1 MVRNQT
7 MFKSYLKIAVRNLL
21 KHKAYSFINVFGLAI
36 GMTAFSLIL
45 YYVMF
50 ELSYDRFHAN
60 HRNIYRVK
68 TDYVRGGELIFDAA
82 DNFPGVGPA
91 LKRELSEVADYT
103 RLYNAGAKFNCVV
116 TYEDA
121 PAGPVKFREKKLFFA
136 DASLFTLFSFR
147 LLKGDPKSA
156 LAEPNHIVLSE
167 SAAKRYFGMEEPI
180 GKRLQLNDE
189 TGHEEVCVVSGIF
202 KEVPANSHL
211 EFDFVISYKTLYGRE
226 GGVKRYENDWYGRDN
241 FLTYILVVPGA
252 NPRSVEAKLPVLID
266 KYKPEVTA
274 VNERGER
281 LRRHTFVMQPLVDI
295 HLHSHFSNEAE
306 INGDGKT
313 VYFLMM
319 IAVFVLVIA
328 WINYL
333 NLATAKATERA
344 KEIGV
349 RKVTGATPKQ
359 LIGQFLLESSFIN
372 GIAVLAALACIELLL
387 PVFRGIVEKPLSN
400 ILWSE
405 FELWPGLLGLFAIG
419 ALFSGLYPA
428 FIVSSFQP
436 SSILKGRA
444 SAASGGR
451 SLNKL
456 LVVFQFA
463 ASVALI
469 TGTMTIYRQLEFMRN
484 HKLGFNPDQIL
495 VIENPARIMHGHET
509 RPDQFRMFKSALL
522 QYPSIKGMT
531 RSNMIP
537 GRQFMGGQ
545 MISRKR
551 TENPDEFRSFH
562 YLVVDRDFLPVYEM
576 ELLAGRNFRPEE
588 RGVGS
593 DSASII
599 LNESAAK
606 QLGFENTASA
616 IGQEVYPG
624 GQQMQVIGVIRD
636 YHHLGLQHSI
646 NPMMLTLGR
655 SDREVFSFKLSVANL
670 GATIAQIREQWD
682 KSFPGNPF
690 DFFFLDDSFA
700 TQYKAEQRFGQ
711 VFMLF
716 AALAILIACLGLL
729 GLASYAA
736 ERRTKEIGIRKV
748 LGASVASVVSLLS
761 KQFTKLV
768 LMANFIAWPIAY
780 FAINAWLQN
789 FAYRIDIGWWMFALA
804 GGMAL
809 LIALTTVS
817 TQAIKAA
824 LTNPVE
830 ALRYE

>member
-1 MVRNQT
+1 MLKN
-7 MFKSYLKIAVRNLL
+7 YLKIAIRNLL

-36 GMTAFSLIL
+36 GMTAFLLIL
-45 YYVMF
+45 HYVWF

-60 HRNIYRVK
+60 HQNIYRVK
-68 TDYVRGGELIFDAA
+68 TDYVRAGELIFDAA

-91 LKRELSEVADYT
+91 LKRELSEVVDYT

-116 TYEDA
+116 TYQDA
-121 PAGPVKFREKKLFFA
+121 PAGLMKFREKKLFFA

-156 LAEPNHIVLSE
+156 LAEPNRIVLSE

-189 TGHEEVCVVSGIF
+189 AGHEEACVVSGVF

-211 EFDFVISYKTLYGRE
+211 KFDVVISYKTLHGRDD
-226 GGVKRYENDWYGRDN
+226 GVKRYENYWQGRDN
-241 FLTYILVVPGA
+241 FLTYILLTPGTD
-252 NPRSVEAKLPVLID
+252 PKSVEAKLPALID
-266 KYKPEVTA
+266 KYKPDITA

-281 LRRHTFVMQPLVDI
+281 LRRHTFVLQPLADI

-306 INGDGKT
+306 INGDSKT

-319 IAVFVLVIA
+319 IAAFVLVIA

-333 NLATAKATERA
+333 NLATAKATERT

-359 LIGQFLLESSFIN
+359 LLSQFLLESFLIN
-372 GIAVLAALACIELLL
+372 CIAVLAALAFIELLL
-387 PVFRGIVEKPLSN
+387 PVFRGIVEKPLTN
-400 ILWSE
+400 MLWSE
-405 FELWPGLLGLFAIG
+405 FGLWPGLLGLFAIG
-419 ALFSGLYPA
+419 ALLSGLYPA
-428 FIVSSFQP
+428 FVVSSFQP

-484 HKLGFNPDQIL
+484 HDLGFNPDQIL
-495 VIENPARIMHGHET
+495 VIENPARIIHGHET

-522 QYPSIKGMT
+522 QYPSIKSMT

-537 GRQFMGGQ
+537 GQQFMGGM

-562 YLVVDRDFLPVYEM
+562 YLMVDRDFLPVYEM
-576 ELLAGRNFRPEE
+576 ELQAGRNFWPEE
-588 RGVGS
+588 KGMSS
-593 DSASII
+593 DSAAII

-606 QLGFENTASA
+606 QLGFENAASA
-616 IGQEVYPG
+616 VGQEVYLG
-624 GQQMQVIGVIRD
+624 GQPMKVIGVIRD

-646 NPMMLTLGR
+646 NPMMLTLHL
-655 SDREVFSFKLSVANL
+655 DEDPEIFSVKVSAANL
-670 GATIAQIREQWD
+670 GAAIAQIQEQWE

-690 DFFFLDDSFA
+690 DFSFLDDSFA
-700 TQYKAEQRFGQ
+700 AQYKAEQRFGQ

-729 GLASYAA
+729 GLAAYAA

-748 LGASVASVVSLLS
+748 LGASVASVVGLLS

-768 LMANFIAWPIAY
+768 LMANVIAWPIAY

-789 FAYRIDIGWWMFALA
+789 FAYRIGIGWWMFALA
-804 GGMAL
+804 GGLAL
-809 LIALTTVS
+809 LIALLTVS
-817 TQAIKAA
+817 TQAIKVA

>member
-1 MVRNQT
+1 MVKN
-7 MFKSYLKIAVRNLL
+7 YLKIAVRNLL

-36 GMTAFSLIL
+36 GMTAFLLIL
-45 YYVMF
+45 HYVLF
-50 ELSYDRFHAN
+50 ELSYDRFHMN
-60 HRNIYRVK
+60 HQNIYRVK

-91 LKRELSEVADYT
+91 LKRELSKVADYT
-103 RLYNAGAKFNCVV
+103 RLYNAGAKFNCVL

-147 LLKGDPKSA
+147 LLKGDTKSA
-156 LAEPNHIVLSE
+156 LAEPNRIVLSE
-167 SAAKRYFGMEEPI
+167 STAKRYFGAEEPI
-180 GKRLQLNDE
+180 GKRLRLNDDV
-189 TGHEEVCVVSGIF
+189 GHEEACVVSGIF
-202 KEVPANSHL
+202 KEAPANSHL
-211 EFDFVISYKTLYGRE
+211 KFDFVISYKTLYNRQ
-226 GGVKRYENDWYGRDN
+226 GGIKRYENDWYGRDN
-241 FLTYILVVPGA
+241 FLTYILLVPGA
-252 NPRSVEAKLPVLID
+252 DPKSVEAKLPALID

-281 LRRHTFVMQPLVDI
+281 LRRHTFVMQPLADI
-295 HLHSHFSNEAE
+295 HLRSHFNNEAE
-306 INGDGKT
+306 INGDGKA

-333 NLATAKATERA
+333 NLATAKATERM

-359 LIGQFLLESSFIN
+359 LIGQFLLESFLIN
-372 GIAVLAALACIELLL
+372 CIAVLAALACIELLL
-387 PVFRGIVEKPLSN
+387 PVFRGIVEKPLAN
-400 ILWSE
+400 MLWSE
-405 FELWPGLLGLFAIG
+405 LRLWPGLLGLFAIG
-419 ALFSGLYPA
+419 ALLSGLYPA
-428 FIVSSFQP
+428 FVVSSFQP

-484 HKLGFNPDQIL
+484 HDLGFNPDQIL
-495 VIENPARIMHGHET
+495 VIENPVRIIHGHET
-509 RPDQFRMFKSALL
+509 RPDQFRMFKAALL
-522 QYPSIKGMT
+522 QYPSIKSMT

-537 GRQFMGGQ
+537 GQQFMGGQ

-562 YLVVDRDFLPVYEM
+562 WLMVDSDFLLIYEM

-588 RGVGS
+588 KGASS

-606 QLGFENTASA
+606 QLGFENAASA
-616 IGQEVYPG
+616 IGQEVYLGAEDP
-624 GQQMQVIGVIRD
+624 MQVIGVIRD

-646 NPMMLTLGR
+646 NPMMLTLHL
-655 SDREVFSFKLSVANL
+655 DEDPEIFSVKVSGANL
-670 GATIAQIREQWD
+670 GTAIAQMREQWD

-690 DFFFLDDSFA
+690 DFSFLDDSFA
-700 TQYKAEQRFGQ
+700 AQYKAEQRFGQ

-729 GLASYAA
+729 GLAAYAA

-768 LMANFIAWPIAY
+768 LIANFIAWPIAY

-804 GGMAL
+804 GGLAL
-809 LIALTTVS
+809 LIALLTVS
-817 TQAIKAA
+817 TQAIKVA

>member
-1 MVRNQT
+1 ML
-7 MFKSYLKIAVRNLL
+7 KSYLKIAVRNLL

-36 GMTAFSLIL
+36 GMTAFLLIL
-45 YYVMF
+45 HYVLF

-60 HRNIYRVK
+60 HQNIYRVK
-68 TDYVRGGELIFDAA
+68 TDYVRGGDLIFDAA

-91 LKRELSEVADYT
+91 LKRELSEVADFT

-116 TYEDA
+116 TYQDA

-147 LLKGDPKSA
+147 LLKGDAKSA
-156 LAEPNHIVLSE
+156 LAEPNRIVLSE
-167 SAAKRYFGMEEPI
+167 SAALRYFGMEEPI

-189 TGHEEVCVVSGIF
+189 TGHEEVCLVSGIF

-211 EFDFVISYKTLYGRE
+211 KFDFVISYKTLHGRQ
-226 GGVKRYENDWYGRDN
+226 GGVERYENDWGGRDN
-241 FLTYILVVPGA
+241 FLTYILLAPGA
-252 NPRSVEAKLPVLID
+252 DPKAVAAKLPVLID
-266 KYKPEVTA
+266 KYKPDITA

-281 LRRHTFVMQPLVDI
+281 LRRHTFVMQPLADI

-306 INGDGKT
+306 INGDSKT
-313 VYFLMM
+313 VYSLMM
-319 IAVFVLVIA
+319 IAAFVLVIA

-372 GIAVLAALACIELLL
+372 GIAVLAALALIELLL
-387 PVFRGIVEKPLSN
+387 PAFEMIVEKPLN
-400 ILWSE
+400 NMLWSE
-405 FELWPGLLGLFAIG
+405 SWSWPGLVGLFAIG
-419 ALFSGLYPA
+419 ALLSGLYPA
-428 FIVSSFQP
+428 FIISSFQP
-436 SSILKGRA
+436 TSILKGRI
-444 SAASGGR
+444 SGVSGGKA
-451 SLNKL
+451 LNKM
-456 LVVFQFA
+456 LVIFQFA

-484 HKLGFNPDQIL
+484 HDLGFNPDQIL
-495 VIENPARIMHGHET
+495 VIENPARIIHGHET
-509 RPDQFRMFKSALL
+509 RPEQFRMFKSALL
-522 QYPSIKGMT
+522 QYPSIKSMT

-537 GRQFMGGQ
+537 GQQFMGGM
-545 MISRKR
+545 MISMKR

-562 YLVVDRDFLPVYEM
+562 YLMVDRDFLPVYEM

-588 RGVGS
+588 KGVSS

-599 LNESAAK
+599 LNESAAI
-606 QLGFENTASA
+606 QLGFENAASA
-616 IGQEVYPG
+616 IGQEVYLG

-646 NPMMLTLGR
+646 NPMMLTLHL
-655 SDREVFSFKLSVANL
+655 DEDPEIFSVKVSAANL
-670 GATIAQIREQWD
+670 GAAIAQIREQWD

-700 TQYKAEQRFGQ
+700 AQYKAEQRFGQ

-729 GLASYAA
+729 GLAAYAA

-748 LGASVASVVSLLS
+748 LGASVTSVASLLS

-789 FAYRIDIGWWMFALA
+789 FAYRIGIGWWMFALA

-809 LIALTTVS
+809 LIALATVS
-817 TQAIKAA
+817 MQAIKAA
-824 LTNPVE
+824 LVNPVE

>member
-1 MVRNQT
+1 
-7 MFKSYLKIAVRNLL
+7 
-21 KHKAYSFINVFGLAI
+21 
-36 GMTAFSLIL
+36 
-45 YYVMF
+45 
-50 ELSYDRFHAN
+50 
-60 HRNIYRVK
+60 
-68 TDYVRGGELIFDAA
+68 
-82 DNFPGVGPA
+82 
-91 LKRELSEVADYT
+91 
-103 RLYNAGAKFNCVV
+103 
-116 TYEDA
+116 
-121 PAGPVKFREKKLFFA
+121 
-136 DASLFTLFSFR
+136 
-147 LLKGDPKSA
+147 
-156 LAEPNHIVLSE
+156 
-167 SAAKRYFGMEEPI
+167 
-180 GKRLQLNDE
+180 
-189 TGHEEVCVVSGIF
+189 
-202 KEVPANSHL
+202 
-211 EFDFVISYKTLYGRE
+211 
-226 GGVKRYENDWYGRDN
+226 
-241 FLTYILVVPGA
+241 
-252 NPRSVEAKLPVLID
+252 
-266 KYKPEVTA
+266 
-274 VNERGER
+274 
-281 LRRHTFVMQPLVDI
+281 
-295 HLHSHFSNEAE
+295 
-306 INGDGKT
+306 
-313 VYFLMM
+313 
-319 IAVFVLVIA
+319 
-328 WINYL
+328 
-333 NLATAKATERA
+333 
-344 KEIGV
+344 
-349 RKVTGATPKQ
+349 

-372 GIAVLAALACIELLL
+372 GIAVLAALALIELLL
-387 PVFRGIVEKPLSN
+387 PVFRGIVEKPLTN

-405 FELWPGLLGLFAIG
+405 FGLWPGLLGLFTLG
-419 ALFSGLYPA
+419 ALLSGSYPA
-428 FIVSSFQP
+428 FVVSSFQP

-484 HKLGFNPDQIL
+484 HNLGFNPDQIL
-495 VIENPARIMHGHET
+495 VIENPARIIHGHET

-522 QYPSIKGMT
+522 QYPSIKSMT

-537 GRQFMGGQ
+537 GQQFMGGQ

-562 YLVVDRDFLPVYEM
+562 WLMIDREFLSVYEM
-576 ELLAGRNFRPEE
+576 ELLAGRNFMPNEK
-588 RGVGS
+588 GASS

-606 QLGFENTASA
+606 QLGFENAASA
-616 IGQEVYPG
+616 IGQEVYLG
-624 GQQMQVIGVIRD
+624 AENRMQVIGVIRD
-636 YHHLGLQHSI
+636 YHHRGLQHSI
-646 NPMMLTLGR
+646 NPMILTLGR
-655 SDREVFSFKLSVANL
+655 SDREFFSFKLNVANL

-729 GLASYAA
+729 GLAAYAA

-768 LMANFIAWPIAY
+768 LAANFIAWPIAW

-804 GGMAL
+804 GGVAL
-809 LIALTTVS
+809 LIALLTVS

-824 LTNPVE
+824 LANPVE
-830 ALRYE
+830 SLRYE

>member
-1 MVRNQT
+1 ML
-7 MFKSYLKIAVRNLL
+7 KSYLKIAIRNLL
-21 KHKAYSFINVFGLAI
+21 KHKANSFINVFGLAI
-36 GMTAFSLIL
+36 GMTAFLLIL
-45 YYVMF
+45 HYVMF

-116 TYEDA
+116 TYQDA

-156 LAEPNHIVLSE
+156 LVEPNHIVLSE

-211 EFDFVISYKTLYGRE
+211 KFDFVISYKTLHGRE

-252 NPRSVEAKLPVLID
+252 IPKSVAAKLPVLID

-281 LRRHTFVMQPLVDI
+281 LRRHTFVMQPLADI

-306 INGDGKT
+306 INGDSKT
-313 VYFLMM
+313 IYFLMM

-359 LIGQFLLESSFIN
+359 LIGQFLLESFLIN
-372 GIAVLAALACIELLL
+372 GIAVFAALALIELLL
-387 PVFRGIVEKPLSN
+387 PVFRGIVEKPLTN
-400 ILWSE
+400 VLWSE
-405 FELWPGLLGLFAIG
+405 FGLWPGLLGLFAIG
-419 ALFSGLYPA
+419 ALLSGLYPA
-428 FIVSSFQP
+428 FVVSSFQP

-451 SLNKL
+451 PLNKL

-469 TGTMTIYRQLEFMRN
+469 TGTVTIYRQLEFMRN

-495 VIENPARIMHGHET
+495 VIENPARIIHGHET
-509 RPDQFRMFKSALL
+509 RLDQFRMFKSALL
-522 QYPSIKGMT
+522 QYPSIKSMT

-537 GRQFMGGQ
+537 GQQFMGGQ
-545 MISRKR
+545 TISRKR

-562 YLVVDRDFLPVYEM
+562 WLMIDREFLPVYEM
-576 ELLAGRNFRPEE
+576 ELLAGRNFMPNEK
-588 RGVGS
+588 GASS

-606 QLGFENTASA
+606 QLGFENAASA
-616 IGQEVYPG
+616 IGQEVYLG

-646 NPMMLTLGR
+646 NPMMLTLHL
-655 SDREVFSFKLSVANL
+655 DEDPEIFSVKVSAANL

-690 DFFFLDDSFA
+690 DFSFLDDSFA
-700 TQYKAEQRFGQ
+700 AQYKAEQRFGQ

-729 GLASYAA
+729 GLAAYAA

-768 LMANFIAWPIAY
+768 LMANVIAWPIAY

-789 FAYRIDIGWWMFALA
+789 FAYRIGIGWWMFALA
-804 GGMAL
+804 GGIALIIAL
-809 LIALTTVS
+809 LTVS